1 MHRKSFAGTFQIRF
15 QFQCDEGVLQNLIIS
30 FNGVAAHSGVASY
43 SWKVDN
49 FATLVGGN
57 IQKPAKGTDIVSI
70 SIEEQLV
77 SIEEKQMLQDLVTA
91 ATNDAIQKA
100 RELSKQEMA
109 GLTGGMQIPG
119 LGNLL

>member
-1 MHRKSFAGTFQIRF
+1 MDLNSIMQQAKEMQAKMAKIQEDLANKTIIGSAGGGMVNVT
-15 QFQCDEGVLQNLIIS
+15 
-30 FNGVAAHSGVASY
+30 
-43 SWKVDN
+43 
-49 FATLVGGN
+49 ATG
-57 IQKPAKGTDIVSI
+57 KGDIVSI

-100 RELSKQEMA
+100 RELGKQEMA

-119 LGNLL
+119 LSNLF